1 MFKPGVDAHD
11 PLVRFQVEVRKS
23 YLAVLRALQEAGG
36 VSSNKEL
43 FNNAIA
49 LLQWAVTQKQRGY
62 SIAAVTEEGA
72 VKRELVLPFLE
83 EAAQQPLFR
92 LVSTEEGTADE
103 STPVVAPSPAL
114 SSSSKRRAVSL
125 AKRNSA

>member
-1 MFKPGVDAHD
+1 MFKPGVEASD

-23 YLAVLRALQEAGG
+23 YLKVLRALQDAGG

-49 LLQWAVTQKQRGY
+49 LLQWAVTQKQKGY
-62 SIAAVTEEGA
+62 SIAAVTEEGM

-83 EAAQQPLFR
+83 EAAQQPLLR
-92 LVSTEEGTADE
+92 LVSKEEGKADE
-103 STPVVAPSPAL
+103 PTPVVTPSQAL
-114 SSSSKRRAVSL
+114 TNKKQPLPL